1 MIPGLGFTEL
11 MIILVIVLLIFG
23 AGKLPQIGS
32 GIGKAIRGFKEAI
45 EGKDAIDVT
54 PKKESKGEVKEGPEG
69 SEKK

>member
-69 SEKK
+69 SGKK

>member
-32 GIGKAIRGFKEAI
+32 GLGKAIRGFKESV
-45 EGKDAIDVT
+45 EGKDAIDVS
-54 PKKESKGEVKEGPEG
+54 PKKESKGDVKDGQTG